1 MTKTH
6 LFDSFLTGL
15 DLQKLSKS
23 GGRKTNCNQI
33 GSSTAD
39 WYLVQLKETST
50 RSTNRGLSKPN
61 WCSKETLG
69 KSLR

>member
-6 LFDSFLTGL
+6 HFDSFLTVL
-15 DLQKLSKS
+15 ESKKLSKS
-23 GGRKTNCNQI
+23 GGRKTNCNLI

-39 WYLVQLKETST
+39 WYLVQLNKTST

>member
-1 MTKTH
+1 MTKTY

-23 GGRKTNCNQI
+23 GGRTTHCNLI

-39 WYLVQLKETST
+39 WYLVQLNKTST